1 MFSLL
6 SVEVVRLLADKCFR
20 GTIKNEKHVHSSRP
34 LGIRRTCVDDTDPRS
49 EDHKSTFTG
58 LKGCVPGTSS
68 VAPFGRVI
76 SFSPNNTAG
85 LAQSAGPAFGEGN
98 FRTQPSRSVSW
109 FILFQQ
115 VRC

>member
-1 MFSLL
+1 MIFHVNPQRHRDAVQGRSSL
-6 SVEVVRLLADKCFR
+6 V
-20 GTIKNEKHVHSSRP
+20 
-34 LGIRRTCVDDTDPRS
+34 
-49 EDHKSTFTG
+49 
-58 LKGCVPGTSS
+58 
-68 VAPFGRVI
+68 PFGRVI

-109 FILFQQ
+109 FILLQK